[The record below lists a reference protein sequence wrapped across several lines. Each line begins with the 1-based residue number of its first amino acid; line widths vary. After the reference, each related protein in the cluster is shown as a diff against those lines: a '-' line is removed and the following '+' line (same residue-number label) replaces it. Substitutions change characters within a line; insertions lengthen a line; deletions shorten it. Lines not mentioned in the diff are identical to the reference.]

1 MKLNDSTRV
10 SLHIDPDGSVE
21 LTIQQNAMG
30 DFRKSEVTDTVVL
43 QDEEVFKLKKLL
55 ERI

>member
-30 DFRKSEVTDTVVL
+30 DFRKSEATDTVVL